1 MNFLQLLYG
10 FRELALNWK
19 FYRVYDEDVS
29 LKMKVLTNNA
39 EKF

>member
-1 MNFLQLLYG
+1 MVSTNSH
-10 FRELALNWK
+10 LNWK